1 MKIGFFYLKFET
13 DFKGNVDSIIE
24 WMKSLFESFIKN
36 TLIYKDYSTVWML
49 RMSTST
55 NRSKH
60 WA

>member
-24 WMKSLFESFIKN
+24 WMKPLIESFKKH
-36 TLIYKDYSTVWML
+36 LIVKDNSTVWML
-49 RMSTST
+49 RMSTSA